1 MDVTDHGHI
10 PYVYILIHVLDKWKA
25 AHDGQPPKNMAEKK
39 EFKAMIMAMRKKS
52 DEENFEEAE
61 SQAFKCW
68 TETVVP
74 SDIRSLFSLSQDNSP
89 PHTKPFRLM
98 LKALERYTTTVS
110 PHTLPLSATLPDMK
124 ASTTQYVGLQKLYK
138 DRAVEEKEAFKG
150 VLLEVL
156 KEAGEEPGLVDDDTI
171 DSFVKYAHIL
181 RLLKG
186 RKWGWADKDASALG
200 TYLSRGACAIHA
212 DAGL

>member
-10 PYVYILIHVLDKWKA
+10 PYVYILIQVLDKWKKS
-25 AHDGQPPKNMAEKK
+25 HDGNPPKTMAEKK
-39 EFKAMIMAMRKKS
+39 EFKANILSMRKKL

-74 SDIRSLFSLSQDNSP
+74 SDIKSLFTLPAESSP
-89 PHTKPFRLM
+89 PHTKPFRIL
-98 LKALERYTTTVS
+98 LKALETYTTTVP

-124 ASTTQYVGLQKLYK
+124 ASTNQYVGLQKLYK
-138 DRAVEEKEAFKG
+138 DRAVEEKEMFKKILAD
-150 VLLEVL
+150 LLREQ
-156 KEAGEEPGLVDDDTI
+156 GEDPSLIDEDTI
-171 DSFVKYAHIL
+171 DSFVKYSHIL

-186 RKWGWADKDASALG
+186 KKWGWADKDASALSMS
-200 TYLSRGACAIHA
+200 YASSP
-212 DAGL
+212 